1 MPTNCRYESKIK
13 QSVNN
18 SSQIKSRDRVAAHG
32 EVFTAEREV
41 KAMCDL
47 VKDETERIDSR
58 FLEPACGDGNF
69 LAEILKRKL
78 AVVEKQ
84 YAKSLNDYEKYSV
97 QAVTSIYGIDILQ
110 DNAQICRERLFDIW
124 QNEYDLTC
132 GKKILAE
139 QKEETQKTVQFIL
152 KRNILC
158 GNALT
163 LKEVDAHQNDTD
175 RPIIFSE
182 WSFIG
187 NNIKRR
193 DFAFNDLVN
202 QEYMKE
208 EGSLFSDLGDEA
220 EIFSPQK
227 EFPLVHYRR
236 VYEQSE

>member
-1 MPTNCRYESKIK
+1 MEK
-13 QSVNN
+13 
-18 SSQIKSRDRVAAHG
+18 QIKSRDRVAAHG

-78 AVVEKQ
+78 TVVEKQ
-84 YAKSLNDYEKYSV
+84 YAKSPADYEKYSI
-97 QAVTSIYGIDILQ
+97 QALTSIYGIDILQ
-110 DNAQICRERLFDIW
+110 DNAQNCRERLFNIW
-124 QNEYDLTC
+124 QKEYERIC
-132 GKKILAE
+132 GKKFLAE
-139 QKEETQKTVQFIL
+139 QKEDSQKTARFIL
-152 KRNILC
+152 NRNILC

-163 LKEVDAHQNDTD
+163 LKEVDSAQNDTI

-182 WSFIG
+182 WSFVG

-208 EGSLFSDLGDEA
+208 EGSLFSDLGEEA
-220 EIFSPQK
+220 EIFSPVK
-227 EFPLVHYRR
+227 EFPLISYRR

>member
-1 MPTNCRYESKIK
+1 ME
-13 QSVNN
+13 
-18 SSQIKSRDRVAAHG
+18 SQIKSRARVAAHG

-47 VKDETERIDSR
+47 VKDETERVDSR

-78 AVVEKQ
+78 SVVEKQ
-84 YAKSLNDYEKYSV
+84 YAKSPSDYEKYSI
-97 QAVTSIYGIDILQ
+97 QALSSIYGIDILQ

-124 QNEYDLTC
+124 QNEFDRIC
-132 GKKILAE
+132 GKKFLAE
-139 QKEETQKTVQFIL
+139 QKKETQKTAQFIL
-152 KRNILC
+152 ERNILC

-163 LKEVDAHQNDTD
+163 LKEVDAHQNDTN

-182 WSFIG
+182 WSFVG
-187 NNIKRR
+187 SNIKRR
-193 DFAFNDLVN
+193 DFAFNSLVN

-220 EIFSPQK
+220 EIFSPVK
-227 EFPLVHYRR
+227 EFPLISYRR

>member
-1 MPTNCRYESKIK
+1 MEK
-13 QSVNN
+13 
-18 SSQIKSRDRVAAHG
+18 QIKSRERVSAHG

-69 LAEILKRKL
+69 LTEIIKRKL
-78 AVVEKQ
+78 AVAEKQ
-84 YAKSLNDYEKYSV
+84 YAKNPADYEKYSIL
-97 QAVTSIYGIDILQ
+97 AVSSIYGIDILQ
-110 DNAQICRERLFDIW
+110 DNAQACRERLFKIW
-124 QNEYDLTC
+124 QNEYARIC
-132 GKKILAE
+132 GKKLSPE
-139 QKEETQKTVQFIL
+139 QKEETQKSVRFIL
-152 KRNILC
+152 NRNILC

-163 LKEVDAHQNDTD
+163 LKEVDSEQNDTEH
-175 RPIIFSE
+175 PIIFSE

-187 NNIKRR
+187 NSIKRR

-208 EGSLFSDLGDEA
+208 EGCLFSDLGDEA
-220 EIFSPQK
+220 EIFSPVK
-227 EFPLVHYRR
+227 EFPLISYRR

>member
-1 MPTNCRYESKIK
+1 MSNSN
-13 QSVNN
+13 SV
-18 SSQIKSRDRVAAHG
+18 SSVQIKSRDRVAAHG

-41 KAMCDL
+41 KAMCNL

-69 LAEILKRKL
+69 LAEILTRKL
-78 AVVEKQ
+78 SVVEKQ
-84 YAKSLNDYEKYSV
+84 YAKSPADYEKYSIQV
-97 QAVTSIYGIDILQ
+97 ITSLYGIDILQ
-110 DNAQICRERLFDIW
+110 DNAQICRKRLFDIW
-124 QNEYDLTC
+124 QNEYDRIC
-132 GKKILAE
+132 GKKLLAE

-182 WSFIG
+182 WSFVG

-220 EIFSPQK
+220 EIFSPLK
-227 EFPLVHYRR
+227 EFLLIHYRR